1 MPRLPERRHSR
12 KDRRDGP
19 SNRPYTAM
27 ALSGLEAGLS
37 WRDMRHMKY
46 THLMQLLYEW
56 EDMHG
61 ADVEEVVDATP
72 ADVKA
77 LMSI

>member
-1 MPRLPERRHSR
+1 
-12 KDRRDGP
+12 
-19 SNRPYTAM
+19 M

-37 WRDMRHMKY
+37 WRDMRQMKY

-61 ADVEEVVDATP
+61 VEVEETADATP